1 MALIFSR
8 SQSGALVRYDL
19 DKLPKYKKQSDAE
32 AGILAIL
39 ESAHIYTVA
48 QSAGVGLVRDGWHCD
63 GWVFTFECG
72 NTRARNAVSESFEFF
87 TGIGHRHGPKQNKL
101 VSPSPTL
108 PHVASV
114 LHSLILDSQAARES
128 FPDWCANFGLSD
140 DSINALETYRQCIK
154 NAEKLARVFP
164 RAILATI
171 ESNLS
176 DY

>member
-8 SQSGALVRYDL
+8 SQSGELVRYDL
-19 DKLPKYKKQSDAE
+19 DRLPKYKKQSETE

-48 QSAGVGLVRDGWHCD
+48 QSAGVGLVRDGWQCD
-63 GWVFTFECG
+63 GWQFTFESG
-72 NTRARNAVSESFEFF
+72 NKRARNAVSEPFWFF
-87 TGIGHRHGPKQNKL
+87 TGIGHRFPEKQTRL

-128 FPDWCANFGLSD
+128 FPDWCANFGFSD
-140 DSINALETYRQCIK
+140 DSINALETYRACIK
-154 NAEKLARVFP
+154 TAEKLARVFP
-164 RAILATI
+164 RELLASI

-176 DY
+176 EY

>member
-19 DKLPKYKKQSDAE
+19 DKLPKYKKQNE
-32 AGILAIL
+32 TEVGILAIL
-39 ESAHIYTVA
+39 ESAHIYTIA
-48 QSAGVGLVRDGWHCD
+48 QSAGFGLVRDGWQCD
-63 GWVFTFECG
+63 GWQFTFERG
-72 NTRARNAVSESFEFF
+72 DKRAKNAVSETFDFF
-87 TGIGHRHGPKQNKL
+87 TGIGHRHGPKNNKL

-128 FPDWCANFGLSD
+128 FPEWCANYGYSD
-140 DSINALETYRQCIK
+140 DSINALETYRACIK

-164 RAILATI
+164 REILASI
-171 ESNLS
+171 AEKLQ